1 MDKLIPSVYGITITP
16 IHLLAAKRMDSLCGD
31 MPPMVLSESSLFQG
45 LNRRQ
50 HSVCNCIRW
59 VGSEKRVKLSHV
71 RYVRLNKE
79 NSAYSSLY
87 RVAKKSENIY
97 RMLLISAEYSG
108 NDKSPS
114 MTHNLLESDSGRANQ
129 RDGHGL
135 QAFGSEQ
142 KHTAHK
148 QLGSLDSY
156 FSKLHGKE
164 DKSQSVAISPDRSL
178 AADVSIV
185 ELQPKPDEFISILP
199 SEESQ
204 STKEDKKTTMKTD
217 LNMLESYLEKH
228 VVGAKEPSKDN
239 IPSISQN
246 DRTGNDLTSEED
258 EFAREVLD
266 FVNLLEKKLESSK
279 QEKAS
284 KLTEDKKGFFDE
296 LLPSYDGR
304 YNSYL
309 INILVAINIA
319 VYLFELASPV
329 RGSDIGSVS
338 LPLLYGAKINELI
351 LDGQWWRLITPTF
364 LHSGLLHVA
373 FSSWALLTFGPLVD
387 RAYGSLAFC
396 MIYFLGGICGNLMSF
411 FHTPD
416 ATIGGTGPVFAIIG
430 SWVVYLFQ
438 NREAIGEDTADI
450 MIQKIVLAS
459 AISVGLSFLTPID
472 DWTHLGAA
480 CAGLLFGILVCPVL
494 TNGPSEK
501 LLSELA
507 DDGQDGFLL
516 VRRRDPR
523 RLFTVFTLF
532 VATLVTVFFVFAP
545 FITEFHFPDMS
556 DNF

>member
-1 MDKLIPSVYGITITP
+1 MHP
-16 IHLLAAKRMDSLCGD
+16 I
-31 MPPMVLSESSLFQG
+31 VLSESSLFQG
-45 LNRRQ
+45 LNGRR
-50 HSVCNCIRW
+50 HSVCNFIRW
-59 VGSEKRVKLSHV
+59 IEPQKRGKPSHV
-71 RYVRLNKE
+71 RFVRLNKE
-79 NSAYSSLY
+79 NNAHSSIY

-97 RMLLISAEYSG
+97 SMLLLSAEHIR

-114 MTHNLLESDSGRANQ
+114 TTHNLLESDSGRSNQ

-135 QAFGSEQ
+135 KAFGSEQ
-142 KHTAHK
+142 KNRAHK

-164 DKSQSVAISPDRSL
+164 DESQSVAISPDRSL
-178 AADVSIV
+178 AADVSTV
-185 ELQPKPDEFISILP
+185 ELQPKPDKSVSTLP
-199 SEESQ
+199 CEESQ
-204 STKEDKKTTMKTD
+204 PTKEDKQTTMQTD
-217 LNMLESYLEKH
+217 LNMLESYLEKLIA
-228 VVGAKEPSKDN
+228 GAKEPLKDD
-239 IPSISQN
+239 IPSISKN
-246 DRTGNDLTSEED
+246 EKTENDLTSEED
-258 EFAREVLD
+258 EFAREFLD
-266 FVNLLEKKLESSK
+266 FVNVLEKKLECSK
-279 QEKAS
+279 REKAS
-284 KLTEDKKGFFDE
+284 KLIEGKKGFFDE
-296 LLPSYDGR
+296 LLPSYDGH

-329 RGSDIGSVS
+329 RSSDIESVS

-351 LDGQWWRLITPTF
+351 LDGEWWRLITPTF

-373 FSSWALLTFGPLVD
+373 FSSWALLTFAPLVD

-416 ATIGGTGPVFAIIG
+416 ATIGGTGPVFSIIG

-450 MIQKIVLAS
+450 MIQKVVLAS
-459 AISVGLSFLTPID
+459 VISVGLSFLTPID

-480 CAGLLFGILVCPVL
+480 CAGLIFGILVCPVVL
-494 TNGPSEK
+494 TNAPSEK

-507 DDGQDGFLL
+507 DDGQEGFLL

-523 RLFTVFTLF
+523 KLFTVFTLF
-532 VATLVTVFFVFAP
+532 VATLVTIFFVFTP
-545 FITEFHFPDMS
+545 IITEFHLPDMS
-556 DNF
+556 DDF